1 MKHPERMSVL
11 MVGASLEQNGGI
23 ATVEKLILKYIP
35 EEIDIRHIT
44 SHDEGSVLHR
54 IIVFIYALMKIVSQ
68 LLFQKVDIVYIH
80 MSDGGSI
87 IRKAFVSLIASLFR
101 KAFIVHTHGAE
112 FHVSYSRIPKLCK
125 YILNQIFQQCQYFI
139 VLSHAWQDY
148 YISNLGLPKEKVLIL
163 PNPTELPDKVPLR
176 SNTEKVNFLFCGR
189 VGMRKGTFDL
199 IKAFANLPQ
208 EILKTSYITIAGD
221 GEIQEALVL
230 VKELNLSNH
239 INLVGWVNSD
249 DRNNLLANSD
259 VFILPSYNEG
269 LPMAILEAMGWGL
282 PIISTPVGGIP
293 ELVINHQNGLIVTPG
308 NIKELSA
315 AMALLIQD
323 EQLRISLGTVAR
335 TNVEPYDINHYC
347 CQLVEIYS
355 SLAKFVK
362 VEELHE
368 S

>member
-1 MKHPERMSVL
+1 MIKYPEPISVL

-23 ATVEKLILKYIP
+23 ATVEKLILKSIP
-35 EEIDIRHIT
+35 EEIEIRHIS
-44 SHDEGSVLHR
+44 SHDEGSVVHR
-54 IIVFIYALMKIVSQ
+54 IIVFTYALIKIVSQ

-87 IRKAFVSLIASLFR
+87 IRKAVVSLIAALFR
-101 KAFIVHTHGAE
+101 KPFIVHTHGAE

-125 YILNQIFQQCQYFI
+125 SILNQIFEQCQYFI
-139 VLSHAWQDY
+139 VLSQAWQDY

-176 SNTEKVNFLFCGR
+176 SNTEKVNLLFCGR
-189 VGMRKGTFDL
+189 VGTRKGTFDL
-199 IKAFANLPQ
+199 IRAFADLPAKAV
-208 EILKTSYITIAGD
+208 ENSCITIAGD
-221 GEIQEALVL
+221 GEIKEALAL
-230 VKELNLSNH
+230 VKELNLSSY

-293 ELVINHQNGLIVTPG
+293 ELVIDHQNGLIVTPG
-308 NIKELSA
+308 NIQELSE

-335 TNVEPYDINHYC
+335 KNVEPYDINNYC
-347 CQLVEIYS
+347 CQLVEIYR
-355 SLAKFVK
+355 SLANFNQIRGI
-362 VEELHE
+362 L
-368 S
+368 